1 MSLVSHL
8 MELPGVI
15 AAGDFAYRGGHYYHH
30 EGDLSENETRLVA
43 TLCRANSAALRMEG
57 DMLTMFSKVCQP
69 GAGGCGFEPFD
80 GWVVH
85 GASKSICVMSNV
97 YCVFDNQHASITQ
110 LLRTLRERLAQASA
124 HA

>member
-43 TLCRANSAALRMEG
+43 TLCRANTAAVRMEG
-57 DMLTMFSKVCQP
+57 DMMSMFSTVCEP
-69 GAGGCGFEPFD
+69 GVEGCGFEPFD

-85 GASKSICVMSNV
+85 GVSKSICVMSNV
-97 YCVFDNQHASITQ
+97 YCVLDNQRASISQ
-110 LLRTLRERLAQASA
+110 VLRTLRERLGQASA
-124 HA
+124 IA

>member
-15 AAGDFAYRGGHYYHH
+15 AVGDFAYRGGHHYHH
-30 EGDLSENETRLVA
+30 EGDLSENETRLIA
-43 TLCRANSAALRMEG
+43 TLCRANTEAVGMEG
-57 DMLTMFSKVCQP
+57 DMLSMFSRVCQP

-85 GASKSICVMSNV
+85 GQSKSICVMSNV
-97 YCVFDNQHASITQ
+97 YCVLDNQQASLTQ
-110 LLRTLRERLAQASA
+110 VLRMLRERHGQSSA
-124 HA
+124 TA